1 MGGARS
7 VEYEIEQA
15 VGGANFQMTA
25 TTSSNMVNLS
35 GLDKGKK
42 YTYRIRSKNS
52 MHHSDFSD
60 AVQIDYIL
68 KPSAPMNLKEDE
80 AQRVFSSN
88 SLSTIL
94 KWTKSVD
101 NGGDKDTTYSLYR
114 IFFDRQNKGTRKG
127 EMLLFKGLTMP
138 EATVDNLVAG
148 VEYTFEVQ
156 AENKFGAS
164 DRATSN

>member
-1 MGGARS
+1 
-7 VEYEIEQA
+7 
-15 VGGANFQMTA
+15 
-25 TTSSNMVNLS
+25 MVNLS
-35 GLDKGKK
+35 GLDKGTK
-42 YTYRIRSKNS
+42 YTFRISSRNS
-52 MHHSDFSD
+52 MYLSDYSD
-60 AVQIDYIL
+60 AVEIDYIL
-68 KPSAPMNLKEDE
+68 KPSAPKDLKEDV

-94 KWTKSVD
+94 KWTRSVD
-101 NGGDKDTTYSLYR
+101 NGGDQDTTYSLFR

-127 EMLLFKGLTMP
+127 EMLLFKGLTMS

-164 DRATSN
+164 DRATSD